1 MSSNSA
7 IMYTP
12 RLCDNETITNKLIY
26 QIRQQQVS
34 DSDMDRLQARCR
46 SELHELR
53 QELNSLLSELRS
65 WLANDE
71 TEQDGPQHK
80 QSAA

>member
-1 MSSNSA
+1 MSSHSA
-7 IMYTP
+7 ITYTP

-34 DSDMDRLQARCR
+34 ASHMDRLQARCR

-53 QELNSLLSELRS
+53 QELNSLLNELRNQ
-65 WLANDE
+65 LASDE
-71 TEQDGPQHK
+71 AEQASPQQK